1 MDLYEIKGTSSNFVI
16 ILHISGS
23 ITKPEDFKQFVLR
36 LESESFGCQL
46 CSYQQ
51 KQFGIVNNHVE
62 SKHFPNTFNY
72 SCSYCNKIFGTN
84 KAFVCHKNTTSIS
97 PKFKN
102 CLGTIHSP
110 EDFEQYIIRNNGQG
124 RIGCQLCQHTVL
136 NFTDMRNHVESIH
149 FPNTFSYKCPF
160 CDQAFGT
167 NKAFKVHKQ
176 RSHK

>member
-1 MDLYEIKGTSSNFVI
+1 MLLIVDLYEINSTRSNLVI
-16 ILHISGS
+16 LLQHI
-23 ITKPEDFKQFVLR
+23 ITFQGLLKSL
-36 LESESFGCQL
+36 SFGCQL
-46 CSYQQ
+46 AINRNSLELSTTMW
-51 KQFGIVNNHVE
+51 N
-62 SKHFPNTFNY
+62 PNTFLIH
-72 SCSYCNKIFGTN
+72 SITAVLTVIRSLEPTKHLSVTRTL
-84 KAFVCHKNTTSIS
+84 TTSIS